1 MRIKILIYQD
11 INLIR
16 KAISAII
23 ILTFIP
29 YIVPLILN
37 FSTLGGDIF
46 LLLIYNLIFVP
57 FAKINFNIELIYL
70 LEVCHF
76 IILIIK
82 KSKLCDGFWNYLF
95 SL

>member
-16 KAISAII
+16 KAISTII

-46 LLLIYNLIFVP
+46 LLLLYNLIFVP

-82 KSKLCDGFWNYLF
+82 KSKLCDDFWNYLF